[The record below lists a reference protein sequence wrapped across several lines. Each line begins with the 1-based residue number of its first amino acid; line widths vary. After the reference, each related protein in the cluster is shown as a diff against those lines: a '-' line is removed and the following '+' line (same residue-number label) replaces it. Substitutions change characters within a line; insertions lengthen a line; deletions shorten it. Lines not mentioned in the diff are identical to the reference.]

1 MFHPTQLMTCRARD
15 GYARKVQVCHG
26 HSSIPGMHFMP
37 RVVYKGF
44 AHSTQ
49 QQIRKVFGLRRAVP
63 KANTTKV
70 REEEYQKIIL

>member
-1 MFHPTQLMTCRARD
+1 
-15 GYARKVQVCHG
+15 
-26 HSSIPGMHFMP
+26 MHFMP

-70 REEEYQKIIL
+70 REEEYQKIILWGLINQHLDQTQASIYKSKWISYGD